1 MKLKLASLLLLAT
14 SLAIPAAAATNTAAT
29 HDVYG
34 ISGDYLA
41 SRSAGRLQDIA
52 AAADFTERAL
62 AKDKSNPGLIE
73 RLFQYQLALGNIDK
87 AEELAK
93 QVIPANSQQ
102 RMARTVLGLK
112 EMRNRHYGEAR
123 DQFAEAAYTPVGEL
137 TSGLL
142 RAWAWAGEG
151 ELNPALRELSK
162 LDNQDAFANYQ
173 ALNEALIL
181 DFLHSSMRAEV
192 AYKKAYG
199 LAGSSLRVVQAYG
212 NFLARANRKA
222 DAIKVYENFLAGGQA
237 NALVEA
243 DLADV
248 SAGKVPQP
256 LIGSAAAGAG
266 EVLFSLAAALN
277 TDQNSDTALL
287 YCQLAL
293 TMAADKSLS
302 LSLLGDIEAGS
313 KAWDLSSQAYDKIP
327 TTSPLRAYAD
337 TQIALNLSRIG
348 KNDEAVEKLKA
359 VVAADPKNADAW
371 TTLGGIYRSDDKFA
385 EAADAYS
392 SSINLAG
399 PNMEQDWR
407 LYYYRGI
414 AYDRMKNYE
423 KSDADFRKALQISKD
438 EPQALNYLGYSLID
452 RHVNTDEAIAMVKRA
467 VELKPNDG
475 YIIDSLAWAYYNLG
489 DYEQALVNQEQAVQ
503 LTPSDAIIA
512 EHLGDIY
519 WRVGRKLEAGFQW
532 QHAIDNH
539 PEPADLARIQDKL
552 KNGLPDLPV
561 VTPTENKSTTQPSN
575 G

>member
-1 MKLKLASLLLLAT
+1 MKLKFAYLLLVAS
-14 SLAIPAAAATNTAAT
+14 SLVSPAIASTNEA
-29 HDVYG
+29 YG

-41 SRSAGRLQDIA
+41 SRSAGRLHDTA
-52 AAADFTERAL
+52 AASDFTANAL

-112 EMRNRHYGEAR
+112 ELRDRRYVEAR
-123 DQFAEAAYTPVGEL
+123 QQFAEAAYTPVGEL

-142 RAWAWAGEG
+142 SAWAWAGEG
-151 ELNPALRELSK
+151 QLNSALQELSK

-173 ALNEALIL
+173 ALNEAMIL
-181 DFLHSSMRAEV
+181 DFLHSPMRAEG

-199 LAGSSLRVVQAYG
+199 LAGTSLRVVQAYG
-212 NFLARANRKA
+212 NFLVRTNHKA
-222 DAIKVYENFLAGGQA
+222 DAIKVYENFLAGGQS

-248 SAGKVPQP
+248 SAGKVPP
-256 LIGSAAAGAG
+256 PFITSAVGGAG

-293 TMAADKSLS
+293 TTAADKSLS

-313 KAWDLSSQAYDKIP
+313 KAWEESSKAYEMIP
-327 TTSPLRAYAD
+327 ATSPLRAYAD

-348 KNDEAVEKLKA
+348 KDDEAVAKLKA

-371 TTLGGIYRSDDKFA
+371 TTLGGIYRSDDKFSD
-385 EAADAYS
+385 AADAYTS
-392 SSINLAG
+392 AINLAG
-399 PNMEQDWR
+399 PGMEQDWR
-407 LYYYRGI
+407 LYYYRGV
-414 AYDRMKNYE
+414 AYDRMKNFE
-423 KSDADFRKALQISKD
+423 KSDADFRQALKISKD
-438 EPQALNYLGYSLID
+438 EPQALNYLGYSFID

-475 YIIDSLAWAYYNLG
+475 YILDSLAWAYYNLG
-489 DYEQALVNQEQAVQ
+489 DYEQALTNQEHAVD

-532 QHAIDNH
+532 QHAIDNS

-561 VTPTENKSTTQPSN
+561 VTPAENKSTTVPSN